1 MGTPCACIT
10 ATLYFAHYE
19 KFTLLP
25 KCNNSLLNYFRFIDD
40 GLGIWIPND
49 HLRSDPNLPTFQDF
63 KNDLNKF
70 GLLRWTCEE
79 PTNEVVYLDLVIN
92 LDNGKFKFKTF
103 QKALNLYLYIPPH
116 SAHPPGVQKSLIF
129 GCIQKYWK
137 QNSNIKDFVSIIRL
151 FYHRL
156 QARGYDEDI
165 LKQLFSEA
173 ASKLPP
179 RNTIFAP
186 SNKIETTNEKEEKLE
201 ELYFKY
207 IYHPKDISRL
217 TLRSL
222 YETTCE
228 TPSSTSDGFKNFK
241 ISNDVYMKIDK
252 LTIAYRRDENLR
264 DRLMPSRL
272 FEVPG
277 REVSS
282 YISK

>member
-1 MGTPCACIT
+1 
-10 ATLYFAHYE
+10 
-19 KFTLLP
+19 
-25 KCNNSLLNYFRFIDD
+25 
-40 GLGIWIPND
+40 
-49 HLRSDPNLPTFQDF
+49 
-63 KNDLNKF
+63 LNKF
-70 GLLRWTCEE
+70 GLLRWTCED

-92 LDNGKFKFKTF
+92 LNNGKFKFKTF

-186 SNKIETTNEKEEKLE
+186 SHKIETTNEKEEKLE

-252 LTIAYRRDENLR
+252 LKIAYRRDENLR
-264 DRLMPSRL
+264 DRLMSSRL
-272 FEVPG
+272 LEVPG

-282 YISK
+282 